1 MKGILPRFI
10 TTAAAGFALGITF
23 VVNAAGASDSERSAS
38 QALGEL
44 LSQPRYFQATFLQTV
59 HDAEGELVDQSNGAM
74 MLSRPDKL
82 RWEVDAPFEQVIVV
96 NADDYYQYDSDIDQ
110 LIIQPLDNQLSAIP
124 KLLLSGDASAIQSQ
138 FKVEELKA
146 ITASR
151 NAAANDSS
159 GSGSESIRVFTLKPL
174 AIEGA
179 QQDSL
184 FNTLTLEFS
193 GAQLDAIAIL
203 DDLEQ
208 VSRFQFSDHTLDTPI
223 EDTRFVLVP
232 PDGTDI
238 IYR

>member
-23 VVNAAGASDSERSAS
+23 VVNAADASDSERSAS
-38 QALGEL
+38 KALGEL

-82 RWEVDAPFEQVIVV
+82 RWEVYAPFEQVIVV

-146 ITASR
+146 ITASS
-151 NAAANDSS
+151 NDNSS
-159 GSGSESIRVFTLKPL
+159 DSIRVFTLKPL
-174 AIEGA
+174 TIEGA

-208 VSRFQFSDHTLDTPI
+208 VSRFQFSDHALDTPI
-223 EDTRFVLVP
+223 EDARFVLVP